1 MLNKFQGFCL
11 NSDDYQS
18 SQYDVD
24 KAQKYAYYYQ
34 GENSYYNQDLSKK
47 SSTSGNIGGLIA
59 IPFIIA
65 LFTFFKYLLT
75 ALLVPVIPSMF
86 LGYKIALL
94 LSEPSFITKILF
106 ILFSAF
112 LGIVLQIAIVRVV
125 IDFVFKKEFLKWLMY
140 ILLYFVNLYLI
151 FVLESNFDNKDL
163 HNCVK
168 ILKEIYHYIV
178 TLWS

>member
-1 MLNKFQGFCL
+1 M

-34 GENSYYNQDLSKK
+34 GENSYYNQDLPKK

-59 IPFIIA
+59 IPFVIA
-65 LFTFFKYLLT
+65 FFTFFKYLLT
-75 ALLVPVIPSMF
+75 ALLVPAIPSMF
-86 LGYKIALL
+86 LGYKISLL
-94 LSEPSFITKILF
+94 LSEPSAITKILF
-106 ILFSAF
+106 TLFFGF
-112 LGIVLQIAIVRVV
+112 LGIVFQMAIVRIT
-125 IDFVFKKEFLKWLMY
+125 IDFILKKEFLKWLMY

-163 HNCVK
+163 HNSVK